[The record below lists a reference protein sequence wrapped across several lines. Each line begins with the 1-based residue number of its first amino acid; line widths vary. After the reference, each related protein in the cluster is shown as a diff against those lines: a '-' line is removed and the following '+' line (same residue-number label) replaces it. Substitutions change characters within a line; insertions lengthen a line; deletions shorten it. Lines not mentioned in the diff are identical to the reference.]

1 MYLARFLLLS
11 LLAMPLAGMAA
22 VSEEDPWIMLEK
34 AGQAAHKLNY
44 RGVFVYQCGRSISST
59 QITHMNFQQGEF
71 ARLVSLD
78 GAPREVLRQGNEVV
92 VFNQSN
98 EKVTIEKRLVQNA
111 FPAILPGLPATLK
124 ASYHARYAG
133 EERVGGRDGV
143 IIQLEPRDGY
153 RYGYR
158 FTVDREF
165 GLLLKSVMLDEGR
178 KPIEQVAFNQL
189 SLMSAEGLDWFR
201 PQVDVGKTYVM
212 QPEETV
218 TPAVDESGWVV
229 AQLPPGFRKMHQV
242 KRNVPGKSVPVHHL
256 IFSDGMA
263 SVSLFVEAYDRN
275 RPAAL
280 GYARH
285 GATNINVTVMDG
297 HQVVVVGEVPEAT
310 VKQIAAAVSFKK

>member
-1 MYLARFLLLS
+1 
-11 LLAMPLAGMAA
+11 
-22 VSEEDPWIMLEK
+22 
-34 AGQAAHKLNY
+34 
-44 RGVFVYQCGRSISST
+44 
-59 QITHMNFQQGEF
+59 MNFQQGEF

-124 ASYHARYAG
+124 ASYQARYAG

-218 TPAVDESGWVV
+218 TPAIAESGWVV

-242 KRNVPGKSVPVHHL
+242 KRSVPGKSVPVHHL

-275 RPAAL
+275 RPATL

>member
-1 MYLARFLLLS
+1 MSLAKYLLLG
-11 LLAMPLAGMAA
+11 LLAMPLAVAA
-22 VSEEDPWIMLEK
+22 AAAEDDPWVMLEK

-44 RGVFVYQCGRSISST
+44 KGVFVYQCGRTVSST
-59 QITHMNFQQGEF
+59 QITHMNYQQGEF

-92 VFNQSN
+92 VFNQNN
-98 EKVTIEKRLVQNA
+98 EKVTIEKRRVQKV

-124 ASYHARYAG
+124 TSYRARFGG
-133 EERVGGRDGV
+133 EERVGGREGV

-165 GLLLKSVMLDEGR
+165 GLLLKSVMLDEG
-178 KPIEQVAFNQL
+178 KKTIEQVSFNQL
-189 SLMSAEGLDWFR
+189 SLMSADGLDWFR
-201 PQVDVGKTYVM
+201 PQVEVGKTYVM

-218 TPAVDESGWVV
+218 THSVDESGWVV
-229 AQLPPGFRKMHQV
+229 AQLPPGFRKMHEV
-242 KRNVPGKSVPVHHL
+242 KRSVPGKSVPVHHL

-263 SVSLFVEAYDRN
+263 SVSLFVEAYDKS
-275 RPAAL
+275 RPVTL

-285 GATNINVTVMDG
+285 GATNINVAVMDG
-297 HQVVVVGEVPEAT
+297 YQLVVVGEVPEAT